1 MSPSR
6 DGWRRALARPPTEWA
21 WHGRVWVIDALH
33 HVKIFH
39 FFLMSVEET
48 MTRIYHNTIF
58 LSTSLS
64 LSFELEHTETRTH
77 ISRAPFSNVCLISF
91 FFHLLS
97 SSLFSLFFTEKNL
110 ENSESLVSSF
120 LGWKWASLNKHET
133 MMRWYSWKS
142 SPSQASSSSST
153 LGEHPNIIE
162 ENFFVNF
169 YHPLLLFMFS
179 CEMLWKNELL
189 PFGSN
194 FRLKSNLNF

>member
-91 FFHLLS
+91 FFIFFPP
-97 SSLFSLFFTEKNL
+97 LFSLYFSQRKTLRILSRWFLLFWDENERVSTSTKRWCDGTVGKVHHRKHHHPRAHL
-110 ENSESLVSSF
+110 ESIRTSSRKTF
-120 LGWKWASLNKHET
+120 L
-133 MMRWYSWKS
+133 
-142 SPSQASSSSST
+142 ST
-153 LGEHPNIIE
+153 FIIL
-162 ENFFVNF
+162 FSFSCFLAKRCGRTNF
-169 YHPLLLFMFS
+169 YHSGATFV
-179 CEMLWKNELL
+179 
-189 PFGSN
+189 
-194 FRLKSNLNF
+194 